1 MKYTG
6 WAVLIIGVLIGV
18 YGLFTM
24 FPTDPTLS
32 PPAQADTPQS
42 LPLPL
47 GGILLGFAALAVGV
61 GVTLLLYGRNG
72 VIKTRNPAVRN

>member
-24 FPTDPTLS
+24 LSTTPTQV
-32 PPAQADTPQS
+32 PASESAPM
-42 LPLPL
+42 PLPF
-47 GGILLGFAALAVGV
+47 GGILLGFAALAVGA
-61 GVTLLLYGRNG
+61 GITLLLYGRNG
-72 VIKTRNPAVRN
+72 VIKTKNLAVRN